1 MTVIEALS
9 TAEKIMGTI
18 PVSGREDVHK
28 MNDVFAL
35 MDSVISALTQPPKEE
50 GGENGNPA

>member
-1 MTVIEALS
+1 MTVIEALAK
-9 TAEKIMGTI
+9 AEEIIGTI

-35 MDSVISALTQPPKEE
+35 MDSVISALTQPPRDE